1 MRSETVAQQTV
12 GDDPLLGKDIMT
24 RGLMRSV
31 IAGAVAL
38 VLAVVMAGGSL
49 PLLTGTANAAP
60 PQDGVYQINRPIFS
74 DSTWTLTLTTITAS
88 NNTLSVA
95 VLYQNNS
102 AADQGLY
109 CPDTKQS
116 LLVNGQTVTE
126 LTSYCAQHI
135 GLTWTVPPKGTMSVT
150 AVFPTLPDQSTVFTL
165 NNWYNWG
172 AGVANIQLVPFFCLG
187 AGTSCNGAPA
197 GQPAANLPN
206 PPAWLTNL
214 SENDLLMCT
223 ISMVALAATIVEAK
237 ALVSGAEVAMPVMVK
252 AIEDLSDLG
261 DFDTFLKTLQ
271 SDPYWNAALLKA
283 TANYFYEPFR
293 ACFMGV
299 QGALQGTAGAA
310 GKAVGQWLRSVLVTP
325 QTSGGGGAG

>member
-1 MRSETVAQQTV
+1 
-12 GDDPLLGKDIMT
+12 
-24 RGLMRSV
+24 MRSV
-31 IAGAVAL
+31 IAGAIAL

-135 GLTWTVPPKGTMSVT
+135 GLTWTVPPKGTFLVWAT
-150 AVFPTLPDQSTVFTL
+150 FPTLPDQLTAFTL

-172 AGVANIQLVPFFCLG
+172 SVPDIQLVPFYCLQGPGGGCLG
-187 AGTSCNGAPA
+187 IRRDVPGVQSPTPSDIAFWTALDLLFKAKGIDALMNEIGLIIAGGTFPVIEPPALYFISPAILCSVTLPADNGAYVSCL
-197 GQPAANLPN
+197 QHFH
-206 PPAWLTNL
+206 
-214 SENDLLMCT
+214 
-223 ISMVALAATIVEAK
+223 VAT
-237 ALVSGAEVAMPVMVK
+237 P
-252 AIEDLSDLG
+252 
-261 DFDTFLKTLQ
+261 
-271 SDPYWNAALLKA
+271 
-283 TANYFYEPFR
+283 
-293 ACFMGV
+293 
-299 QGALQGTAGAA
+299 
-310 GKAVGQWLRSVLVTP
+310 VTP
-325 QTSGGGGAG
+325 T